1 MKVVVGLVLV
11 VLGTLLPPTLAQ
23 SSGKIHLRMACKSG
37 KRYSRLSLKVPL
49 VGGLIHS
56 IPTLFLSY
64 SCRGCVW
71 YHDDSMC
78 V

>member
-56 IPTLFLSY
+56 LFLSY
-64 SCRGCVW
+64 SYRGCVW